1 MDNIGLLLQNNYGAD
16 EPMVIGGQAYVWFQC
31 GGEYVTKKT
40 LKNLIIRIKDA
51 RRRYL
56 TRIPVIIDLNG
67 ITFEDKL
74 AIVLLECIC
83 YLMIT
88 EYKYPVKI
96 VGIEQGNIDTE
107 GIESSP
113 LKLLNT
119 EKDNRRE
126 YCEKF
131 EREIYGKHYRKFI
144 SVSEVKSGKISLV
157 MQDIQTFLKH
167 LSVEREYREKISEVI
182 VELVGN
188 AGEHG
193 NSSCLIDIDVTG
205 GYHKKNDSSES
216 IYRGLNVVIVSFSKC
231 LFYEKI
237 REKIKS
243 IDESR
248 MGKRY
253 VRVKK
258 AFDVHKKFFSEKY
271 TEEDFF
277 TIAAYQD
284 SISGRFDS
292 SQAGGKG
299 LTVLLHSLEERAD
312 AHRCYM
318 ISGERGLVFLK
329 DLLDFDSD
337 MWIGF
342 NEEKSFFDAPPDQS
356 VLFESDIYIP
366 GTAYN
371 LCFVMKGAG
380 KDE

>member
-1 MDNIGLLLQNNYGAD
+1 MDNIGLLLQNNYGAN
-16 EPMVIGGQAYVWFQC
+16 EPMVVGGQAYVWFEC
-31 GGEYVTKKT
+31 GGEYITKKT

-56 TRIPVIIDLNG
+56 TRIPVIVNLNG

-74 AIVLLECIC
+74 TIVLLECIC
-83 YLMIT
+83 YLLIT

-96 VGIEQGNIDTE
+96 IGIEQGYIDTE

-113 LKLLNT
+113 LKLLNK
-119 EKDNRRE
+119 EKENRKE

-131 EREIYGKHYRKFI
+131 EQEIYGKHYRKLI
-144 SVSEVKSGKISLV
+144 SVSEVKNGEISLV

-205 GYHKKNDSSES
+205 EYHKKNDSSDS

-237 REKIKS
+237 RDKIKS
-243 IDESR
+243 IDESQ

-284 SISGRFDS
+284 SISGRFDK

-299 LTVLLHSLEERAD
+299 LTILLYSLEERSD
-312 AHRCYM
+312 AHKCYM
-318 ISGERGLVFLK
+318 ISGERGLYFRKEFLE
-329 DLLDFDSD
+329 FDSD

-342 NEEKSFFDAPPDQS
+342 NREKSFLDAPPDRS
-356 VLFESDIYIP
+356 VLLKSDIYMP